1 MTRRVVI
8 TGMGILSPLGRG
20 LQTNWDKLTR
30 GVSGISA
37 IRAFDTENF
46 TAKVAG
52 QIPVGDNEGE
62 FQPDSV
68 LSPKEQRHVDPFILY
83 GLSAATDAVED
94 SGYIPEIEEEMER
107 AGVLIRSGILYSIS
121 LN

>member
-46 TAKVAG
+46 TSLFPFESNPL
-52 QIPVGDNEGE
+52 ITIFPV
-62 FQPDSV
+62 P
-68 LSPKEQRHVDPFILY
+68 
-83 GLSAATDAVED
+83 
-94 SGYIPEIEEEMER
+94 YI
-107 AGVLIRSGILYSIS
+107 
-121 LN
+121 

>member
-20 LQTNWDKLTR
+20 INTNWDKLTK

-37 IRAFDTENF
+37 IRLFDTENF

-52 QIPVGDNEGE
+52 QVPTGDMSDA
-62 FQPDSV
+62 FDPDSV
-68 LSPKEQRHVDPFILY
+68 LFFL
-83 GLSAATDAVED
+83 LSHPLRYYA
-94 SGYIPEIEEEMER
+94 
-107 AGVLIRSGILYSIS
+107 S
-121 LN
+121 LFRK